1 MLKLR
6 NSISTRLV
14 LWFALILSVIFL
26 WILVVIEQREVRIL
40 FDGTRSQTL
49 LLARYMADVNLQPLV
64 RYDQEAIQINIES
77 RVNSELPYIIFYN
90 RSGEPLAANTE
101 IKEEKDVYCCTRLPE
116 NAEEGDWATENR
128 TVKWKG
134 TDVRVLEV
142 EIPVFLPGGVR
153 KWASVK
159 IGNSLEP
166 VYREIARIRRV
177 LILIGFGGLFFG
189 ILAVAL
195 LAKGI
200 TGPLKR
206 LVDGTMVISRG
217 DFSQRIIV
225 ESRDEVGDLAK
236 SFNEMTARLLESR
249 EKVQAAN
256 LKLLQSEKLASIG
269 RLSATIAHEIRNPLT
284 SVKLN
289 VQKLAEFT
297 GLTQAEHEH
306 LDLSIEGIAQIEK
319 FIKQMLDYTRVSEL
333 NLEEFGIEQ
342 VLDESLKVI
351 DGKLKEREIV
361 VEKIY
366 APGLPL
372 VRVDAEKLR
381 QVFLNLLR
389 NAEEALPRG
398 GRIVITTGIVDE
410 GGVSQMRICFADNG
424 PGIREKDRAN
434 IFEPFYSTKASGF
447 GLGLAIARKIL
458 EQHGGTIKAS
468 GGDPGTVFTVLLPIK
483 GDA

>member
-64 RYDQEAIQINIES
+64 RYDQGAIQLNIDS

-90 RSGEPLAANTE
+90 RSGEPLAANAE
-101 IKEEKDVYCCTRLPE
+101 IKEEKDVYSNTRLPE
-116 NAEEGDWATENR
+116 DAEEGDWATENR
-128 TVKWKG
+128 AVKWKG

-177 LILIGFGGLFFG
+177 LILIGFGGLFIG
-189 ILAVAL
+189 ILAVSL
-195 LAKGI
+195 LARSI

-217 DFSQRIIV
+217 DFSQRITI
-225 ESRDEVGDLAK
+225 ESMDEVGDLAK
-236 SFNEMTARLLESR
+236 SFNEMTARLLESS

-297 GLTQAEHEH
+297 DLTQAEHEH

-351 DGKLKEREIV
+351 GGQLKERGLI
-361 VEKIY
+361 VEKVY
-366 APGLPL
+366 APGLPQIK
-372 VRVDAEKLR
+372 VDADKLR

-389 NAEEALPRG
+389 NAEEVLPRG
-398 GRIVITTGIVDE
+398 GRIVITTDMIDE
-410 GGVSQMRICFADNG
+410 GGVRHMRIRFADNG
-424 PGIREKDRAN
+424 PGIREKDQAN

-468 GGDPGTVFTVLLPIK
+468 GGNPGTVFTVLLPIK

>member
-64 RYDQEAIQINIES
+64 RYDQGAIQLNIDS

-90 RSGEPLAANTE
+90 RSGEPLAANAE
-101 IKEEKDVYCCTRLPE
+101 IKEEKDVYSNTRLPE
-116 NAEEGDWATENR
+116 DAEEGDWATENR
-128 TVKWKG
+128 AVKWKG

-153 KWASVK
+153 TWASVK

-177 LILIGFGGLFFG
+177 LILIGFGGLFIG
-189 ILAVAL
+189 ILAVSL
-195 LAKGI
+195 LARSI

-217 DFSQRIIV
+217 DFSQRITI
-225 ESRDEVGDLAK
+225 ESMDEVGDLAK
-236 SFNEMTARLLESR
+236 SFNEMTARLLESS

-297 GLTQAEHEH
+297 DLTQAEHEH

-351 DGKLKEREIV
+351 GGQLKERGLI
-361 VEKIY
+361 VEKVY
-366 APGLPL
+366 APGLPQIK
-372 VRVDAEKLR
+372 VDADKLR

-389 NAEEALPRG
+389 NAEEVLPRG
-398 GRIVITTGIVDE
+398 GRIVITTDMIDE
-410 GGVSQMRICFADNG
+410 GGVRHMRIRFADNG
-424 PGIREKDRAN
+424 PGIREKDQAN

-468 GGDPGTVFTVLLPIK
+468 GGNPGTVFTVLLPIK